1 MKSTQAWGWLIAGV
15 LALGLNGFYQDG
27 GAAWAHRAVDR
38 VIGQTANHTEAAMAL
53 ALGRVDW
60 FQTKT
65 QSQVEMVAAQG
76 ETASCRLATSMA
88 RLQTKLTRQVTRQD
102 NGLARFEAMTA
113 RQEAAMARV
122 EVNRAR
128 MEAQLARIR
137 VTPAAFESVSCPR
150 VRVVISR

>member
-15 LALGLNGFYQDG
+15 LALGLNGFYHDG
-27 GAAWAHRAVDR
+27 GAAWAHRAMDR
-38 VIGQTANHTEAAMAL
+38 VMGQAANHTEAVVAL

-60 FQTKT
+60 FQAKT
-65 QSQVEMVAAQG
+65 QNKIETAAAQG

-88 RLQTKLTRQVTRQD
+88 RLQTKFTRQVTRED

-122 EVNRAR
+122 EANRAR

-137 VTPAAFESVSCPR
+137 VTPTAFETMSRPR
-150 VRVVISR
+150 VRVTISR